1 MFPSMLCVQKR
12 LILALAVIDLTIL
25 CGCSSRTLTPEP
37 IKSPDGKLVLVTSV
51 NTSKADMTKYLCV
64 KFEIRDS
71 SGAVLYQEQT
81 GASTRMKWRMYW
93 DGNRRVVLES
103 FDIGTYAW
111 EQQPDGK
118 WRSVA
123 K

>member
-1 MFPSMLCVQKR
+1 MKKR
-12 LILALAVIDLTIL
+12 WILLMIIGLIALV
-25 CGCSSRTLTPEP
+25 CGCSSRTPTPEP
-37 IKSPDGKLVLVTSV
+37 IQSPDGRLTLVTSI
-51 NTSKADMTKYLCV
+51 NASKDDMTKYLCV

-71 SGAVLYQEQT
+71 SGAVLHREQT
-81 GASTRMKWRMYW
+81 GASARMKWRMYW

-103 FDIGTYAW
+103 SDIGTYAW

-118 WRSVA
+118 WKSVT

>member
-1 MFPSMLCVQKR
+1 MLPFMLCALKR
-12 LILALAVIDLTIL
+12 LILMLMVIGLMAL
-25 CGCSSRTLTPEP
+25 CGCSSRTPTPEL
-37 IKSPDGKLVLVTSV
+37 KSPDGQLVLVTSI
-51 NTSKADMTKYLCV
+51 NTSQADMTKYLCV

-71 SGAVLYQEQT
+71 SGTVLYQEQT

-103 FDIGTYAW
+103 SDIGTYAW

-118 WRSVA
+118 WKSVA
-123 K
+123 R

>member
-1 MFPSMLCVQKR
+1 M
-12 LILALAVIDLTIL
+12 
-25 CGCSSRTLTPEP
+25 
-37 IKSPDGKLVLVTSV
+37 
-51 NTSKADMTKYLCV
+51 SKDMTKYLCV

-71 SGAVLYQEQT
+71 SGAVLHQEQT
-81 GASTRMKWRMYW
+81 GASTRMRWRMYW

-103 FDIGTYAW
+103 SDIGTYAW

-118 WRSVA
+118 WKSVA